1 MKDYILITG
10 VAGNIGSSLALSLLK
25 KKYNIIGI
33 DNFLTGKKKKLPN
46 KSYRNFKFIFGD
58 VNNKKKISNIFKSYK
73 IKFIFHFSAVVGV
86 QRTQQFPLK
95 VMNDIVGTKN
105 LLDLSVKY
113 KIKRFFYS
121 SSSEIY
127 GEPVKLPLHEENS
140 PLNSRIP
147 YSVVKNVSENY
158 VKIFKEV
165 FNLNYTI
172 FRFFNTFGPNQ
183 SEDFVIPKF
192 VKLALKNLSIPIY
205 GDGRQ
210 TRTFL
215 YIDDNIDTII
225 NCFEKNLYIND
236 ILNIGSHIQYRIIDL
251 AKKIVQLTNSS
262 SKLKYLPAL
271 TKGDM
276 KRRQPDNKKMK
287 KALRKKFMNLD
298 LALQKYINYIK

>member
-46 KSYRNFKFIFGD
+46 KSYRNFKFVFGD

-95 VMNDIVGTKN
+95 VMNDITGTKN

-158 VKIFKEV
+158 VKIFKEK

-251 AKKIVQLTNSS
+251 AKKIVKFTNSS

-271 TKGDM
+271 PKGDM

-287 KALRKKFMNLD
+287 KALGKKFMNLD

>member
-1 MKDYILITG
+1 MKEHILVTG

-25 KKYNIIGI
+25 NKYNVVGI
-33 DNFLTGKKKKLPN
+33 DNFLTGNKKKLPP
-46 KSYRNFKFIFGD
+46 KFYKNFNFIFGD
-58 VNNKKKISNIFKSYK
+58 INKKKTVSDIFRKYK
-73 IKFIFHFSAVVGV
+73 INFVFHFAAIVGV
-86 QRTQQFPLK
+86 QRTLKFPLK
-95 VMNDIVGTKN
+95 VLEDIEGTKE
-105 LLDLSVKY
+105 LLKFSVKN

-127 GEPVKLPLHEENS
+127 GEPIKLPLHEENS
-140 PLNSRIP
+140 PLNSKLP

-158 VKIFKEV
+158 VKVFHEE

-205 GDGRQ
+205 GDGLQ

-215 YIDDNIDTII
+215 YIDDNIDTMI
-225 NCFEKNLYIND
+225 NCFQKNLYIND
-236 ILNIGSHIQYRIIDL
+236 ILNIGSNTEYKIINL
-251 AKKIVQLTNSS
+251 AQKIIKLTNSS

-271 TKGDM
+271 TRGDM
-276 KRRQPDNKKMK
+276 RRRKPDNNKMK
-287 KALRKKFMNLD
+287 KALGRKFFNLN
-298 LALQKYINYIK
+298 LALQKYIIYIR

>member
-1 MKDYILITG
+1 MKNYILITG
-10 VAGNIGSSLALSLLK
+10 VAGNIGSYLALSLLN

-33 DNFLTGKKKKLPN
+33 DNFLTGKKEKLPN
-46 KSYRNFKFIFGD
+46 KSYKNFKFIFGD
-58 VNNKKKISNIFKSYK
+58 VNNKSKISNIFRSYK
-73 IKFIFHFSAVVGV
+73 IKFIFHFAAVVGV

-95 VMNDIVGTKN
+95 VMNDINGIKN

-127 GEPVKLPLHEENS
+127 GEPVKLPLHEESS

-158 VKIFKEV
+158 VKIFQEE
-165 FNLNYTI
+165 FNLSYTI

-192 VKLALKNLSIPIY
+192 VKLALKNLPIPIY
-205 GDGRQ
+205 GDGQQ

-236 ILNIGSHIQYRIIDL
+236 IINVGSNTEYRIVNL
-251 AKKIVQLTNSS
+251 AKKIIKLTNSS
-262 SKLKYLPAL
+262 SKFKYLPAL
-271 TKGDM
+271 PRGDM
-276 KRRQPDNKKMK
+276 RRRQPNNNKMK
-287 KALRKKFMNLD
+287 KALRRKFFNLN
-298 LALQKYINYIK
+298 LALQKYINYLK

>member
-25 KKYNIIGI
+25 KNYNIIGI

-127 GEPVKLPLHEENS
+127 GEPVRLPLHEENS

-158 VKIFKEV
+158 VKIFKEE

-192 VKLALKNLSIPIY
+192 VKLAFKNLSIPIY

>member
-10 VAGNIGSSLALSLLK
+10 VAGNIGSSLALSLLN

-33 DNFLTGKKKKLPN
+33 DNFLTGKKEKLPN
-46 KSYRNFKFIFGD
+46 KSYRNFKFVFGD
-58 VNNKKKISNIFKSYK
+58 VNNKKEISNIFKSYK

-95 VMNDIVGTKN
+95 VMNDITGTKN

-158 VKIFKEV
+158 VKIFKEE

-192 VKLALKNLSIPIY
+192 VKFALKNLSIPIY

-251 AKKIVQLTNSS
+251 AKKIIQLTNSS
-262 SKLKYLPAL
+262 SKLKYLPVL
-271 TKGDM
+271 PRGDM

-287 KALRKKFMNLD
+287 KALGKKFMKLD
-298 LALQKYINYIK
+298 LALQEYINYLK

>member
-46 KSYRNFKFIFGD
+46 KSYRNFKFVFGD

-287 KALRKKFMNLD
+287 KALGKKFMNLD

>member
-287 KALRKKFMNLD
+287 KALGKKFMNLD
-298 LALQKYINYIK
+298 LALQKYINCLK

>member
-1 MKDYILITG
+1 
-10 VAGNIGSSLALSLLK
+10 
-25 KKYNIIGI
+25 
-33 DNFLTGKKKKLPN
+33 
-46 KSYRNFKFIFGD
+46 
-58 VNNKKKISNIFKSYK
+58 
-73 IKFIFHFSAVVGV
+73 
-86 QRTQQFPLK
+86 
-95 VMNDIVGTKN
+95 MNDIVGTKN

-127 GEPVKLPLHEENS
+127 GEPVNLPLHEENS

-158 VKIFKEV
+158 VKIFKEE

-251 AKKIVQLTNSS
+251 AKKIVKFTNSS

-271 TKGDM
+271 PKGDM

-287 KALRKKFMNLD
+287 KALGKKFMNLD

>member
-1 MKDYILITG
+1 
-10 VAGNIGSSLALSLLK
+10 
-25 KKYNIIGI
+25 
-33 DNFLTGKKKKLPN
+33 
-46 KSYRNFKFIFGD
+46 
-58 VNNKKKISNIFKSYK
+58 
-73 IKFIFHFSAVVGV
+73 
-86 QRTQQFPLK
+86 
-95 VMNDIVGTKN
+95 
-105 LLDLSVKY
+105 
-113 KIKRFFYS
+113 
-121 SSSEIY
+121 
-127 GEPVKLPLHEENS
+127 LHEENS

-287 KALRKKFMNLD
+287 KALGKKFMNLD
-298 LALQKYINYIK
+298 LALQKYINYLK

>member
-1 MKDYILITG
+1 MKNYILITG
-10 VAGNIGSSLALSLLK
+10 VAGNIGSYLALSLLN

-33 DNFLTGKKKKLPN
+33 DNFLTGKKEKLPN
-46 KSYRNFKFIFGD
+46 KSYKNFKFIFGD
-58 VNNKKKISNIFKSYK
+58 VNNKSKISNIFRSYK
-73 IKFIFHFSAVVGV
+73 IKFIFHFAAVVGV

-95 VMNDIVGTKN
+95 VMNDINGIKN

-127 GEPVKLPLHEENS
+127 GEPVKLPLHEESS

-158 VKIFKEV
+158 VKIFQEE
-165 FNLNYTI
+165 FNLSYTI

-192 VKLALKNLSIPIY
+192 VKLALKNLPIPIY
-205 GDGRQ
+205 ADGQQ

-236 ILNIGSHIQYRIIDL
+236 IINVGSNTEYRIVNL
-251 AKKIVQLTNSS
+251 AKKIIKLTNSS
-262 SKLKYLPAL
+262 SKFKYLPAL
-271 TKGDM
+271 PRGDM
-276 KRRQPDNKKMK
+276 RRRQPNNNKMK
-287 KALRKKFMNLD
+287 KALRRKFFNLN
-298 LALQKYINYIK
+298 LALQKYINYLK